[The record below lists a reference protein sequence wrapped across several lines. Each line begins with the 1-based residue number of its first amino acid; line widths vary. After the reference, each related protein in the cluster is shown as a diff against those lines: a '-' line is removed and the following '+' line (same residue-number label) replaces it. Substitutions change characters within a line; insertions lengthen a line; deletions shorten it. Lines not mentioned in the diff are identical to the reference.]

1 MPAKH
6 SDYVNAIKSVAMKT
20 GKDLLVREGLKRLP
34 FLFAGPLGPLGN
46 KIVEEIMEIL
56 IRESE
61 FAIFFK
67 YIDLRVDSQSKDFSD
82 AAVRN
87 YHAQMSG
94 TPEEKAKAE
103 AELIQAFKNFAKLN
117 T

>member
-1 MPAKH
+1 MPVKH

-20 GKDLLVREGLKRLP
+20 GKDLLVREGLKHLP
-34 FLFAGPLGPLGN
+34 FLFVGPLGPLGN
-46 KIVEEIMEIL
+46 KIVEKIMEIL
-56 IRESE
+56 IREGE
-61 FAIFFK
+61 FAVFFK
-67 YIDLRVDSQSKDFSD
+67 YIDLRVDGQGKDFSD

-87 YHAQMSG
+87 YHAQTNG

-103 AELIQAFKNFAKLN
+103 AELIEAFKKFAKLN